1 MYLPKDAGW
10 YPLIGERQ
18 LIVARENTNN
28 YFQFEQRNGGLVEDF
43 PTEFRVNISNENKE
57 IPLTL
62 TIPEVEAGVYQGK
75 SRYGLSLVGGNL
87 TETAVDGI
95 RVVSHPEVQDA
106 AIERV
111 KKLQQGWDFVEE
123 WLEVPITPSV
133 IYILNDE
140 HYYLSRYASSKEF
153 LVWGTA
159 KLRNTD
165 SIGNTG
171 DSVLAYEIIELLTRE
186 YPTSEAS
193 SFDIIRVAMEWL
205 IENNYQKK
213 SGFKDWYISEWRPE
227 ETRLLDILGEYE
239 EKGEDEFKDIVK
251 FLFVHHSQLEKGADF
266 DWEVILK
273 SYEGGSSL

>member
-1 MYLPKDAGW
+1 M
-10 YPLIGERQ
+10 
-18 LIVARENTNN
+18 
-28 YFQFEQRNGGLVEDF
+28 
-43 PTEFRVNISNENKE
+43 
-57 IPLTL
+57 
-62 TIPEVEAGVYQGK
+62 
-75 SRYGLSLVGGNL
+75 
-87 TETAVDGI
+87 
-95 RVVSHPEVQDA
+95 H
-106 AIERV
+106 
-111 KKLQQGWDFVEE
+111 
-123 WLEVPITPSV
+123 
-133 IYILNDE
+133 
-140 HYYLSRYASSKEF
+140 SSKEF
-153 LVWGTA
+153 LVWGTV